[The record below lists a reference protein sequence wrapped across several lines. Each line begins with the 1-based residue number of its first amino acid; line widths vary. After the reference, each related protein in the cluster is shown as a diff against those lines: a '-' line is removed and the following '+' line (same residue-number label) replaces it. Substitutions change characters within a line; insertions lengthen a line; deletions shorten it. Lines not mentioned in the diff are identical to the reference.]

1 MGFEMGSRDGL
12 WNDATAEL
20 WQWDPALQTWDRA
33 YLFGGC
39 PYRGGGERD
48 VHGEEERGKRI
59 YVAVTCTRM
68 QMLSRGFQIPVYLLR
83 NSGSVMLGR

>member
-1 MGFEMGSRDGL
+1 M
-12 WNDATAEL
+12 
-20 WQWDPALQTWDRA
+20 
-33 YLFGGC
+33 
-39 PYRGGGERD
+39 
-48 VHGEEERGKRI
+48 HGEGERGKRI